1 MTRAAGLRGTTLA
14 RRIGW
19 RVVSGVGVL
28 WGAATLSFLAL
39 HGTAGDAALST
50 VSGQGAD
57 PTQAILDQVR
67 RDYGLD
73 RPLWRQ
79 YVDYLGKLLH
89 GDLGESYQQRVPVA
103 HAIGQQL
110 GQTVQL
116 AVGAAL
122 VAVVVAI
129 GTAVLTAKRGPWLRS
144 LTTGTELVVASMPT
158 FVLGLVLLIVFAIGL
173 KWLPVSGQDGFASL
187 VLPTITLALPIS
199 AVLTQVL
206 RSELEDVLEQPFI
219 LTARARGMR
228 DVSVR
233 LRHALR
239 HALIQLVTM
248 AGYVIGGLLGGAVIT
263 ESLFNRQGL
272 GQLMLTAT
280 TNKDIPLVIGLIIFA
295 AFVYVVVNLV
305 VDIVYSVVDPRVVTG

>member
-1 MTRAAGLRGTTLA
+1 MTRAAGLRGTALA

-28 WGAATLSFLAL
+28 WGAATLSFIAL

-57 PTQAILDQVR
+57 PTQAILQQVR

-73 RPLWRQ
+73 QPLWRQ
-79 YVDYLGKLLH
+79 YLDYLGKLLH
-89 GDLGESYQQRVPVA
+89 GDLGESYQQRIPVA

-116 AVGAAL
+116 AIGAAL
-122 VAVVVAI
+122 LAVVLAI
-129 GTAVLTAKRGPWLRS
+129 VTAVLTAKRGPWLRS

-173 KWLPVSGQDGFASL
+173 KWLPVSGQDGLASL
-187 VLPTITLALPIS
+187 VLPTVTLALPIS

-206 RSELEDVLEQPFI
+206 RAELEDVLEQPFI

-248 AGYVIGGLLGGAVIT
+248 AGYVIGSLLGGAVIT

-295 AFVYVVVNLV
+295 AFVYVVVNLI
-305 VDIVYSVVDPRVVTG
+305 VDIAYSIVDPRVVTG

>member
-1 MTRAAGLRGTTLA
+1 MRGTLLA
-14 RRIGW
+14 KRVGW
-19 RVVSGVGVL
+19 RVAAGVGVL

-39 HGTAGDAALST
+39 HATAGDAALST

-57 PTQAILDQVR
+57 PTQAVLQQVR

-73 RPLWRQ
+73 LPLWRQ
-79 YVDYLGKLLH
+79 YVDYLGRLVH
-89 GDLGESYQQRVPVA
+89 GDLGESYQQRIPVSQ
-103 HAIGQQL
+103 AIGQQL

-116 AVGAAL
+116 AVGAAVL
-122 VAVVVAI
+122 AVVIAVVV
-129 GTAVLTAKRGPWLRS
+129 AVLTAKRGPWLRS
-144 LTTGTELVVASMPT
+144 ATTGTELVVASMPT
-158 FVLGLVLLIVFAIGL
+158 FVLGLVLLIVFSIGL
-173 KWLPVSGQDGFASL
+173 KWLPVSGQDGFRSL
-187 VLPTITLALPIS
+187 VLPTCTLALPIA
-199 AVLTQVL
+199 AVLAQVL
-206 RSELEDVLEQPFI
+206 RSELEDVLEQPFV

-228 DVSVR
+228 DVTVR

-248 AGYVIGGLLGGAVIT
+248 AGYVIGSLLGGAVIT

-280 TNKDIPLVIGLIIFA
+280 TNKDIPLVIGVIIFA

-305 VDIVYSVVDPRVVTG
+305 VDIVYSIVDPRVVTR